1 VEQLAHCLDE
11 FGILK
16 KVHYQYTIPYIIS
29 IIDAIDTWSSS
40 QQCIQQWH
48 NGCWIGNSA
57 QGVEWCPYTHQM
69 HVSYLKFGGEGLYNT
84 YFVEI
89 QLNSFQAILSL
100 SSQSPKNQFL
110 MMLTVMPVLSQDLR
124 KMKKLMRRK
133 LKPLMKLML
142 TGKHVT
148 EQILKKLPKK
158 LMRSLVCHWLI
169 SILVALLW
177 WRYIVCTLTYLCFKF
192 IIY

>member
-1 VEQLAHCLDE
+1 
-11 FGILK
+11 
-16 KVHYQYTIPYIIS
+16 
-29 IIDAIDTWSSS
+29 
-40 QQCIQQWH
+40 
-48 NGCWIGNSA
+48 
-57 QGVEWCPYTHQM
+57 M

-169 SILVALLW
+169 SILVALL
-177 WRYIVCTLTYLCFKF
+177 
-192 IIY
+192 